1 MEFDK
6 NEKQFLMLITLQ
18 QEKYG
23 KPLICIWFALNQVEK
38 ICK

>member
-1 MEFDK
+1 MELDK

-23 KPLICIWFALNQVEK
+23 KPLICIYIKSSGKN
-38 ICK
+38 I